1 MGAQGLDYTV
11 GSCKHMWCLPSRGV
25 VVVGNHSVVYMVPK
39 GCWMQLTSWRPQA
52 ESTGERSA
60 EGERERKGEGR
71 RNKPEATKM
80 TYKKKNL
87 FLFLMC
93 TKRER
98 KESNRTEA
106 MRKSQEWLQQPR
118 MDMTLHL
125 ALVPYPPWSHI

>member
-25 VVVGNHSVVYMVPK
+25 VVVGNHSVVSMVPK
-39 GCWMQLTSWRPQA
+39 GCWVQLTSWRPQA

-80 TYKKKNL
+80 TYKKKKL

-98 KESNRTEA
+98 KRVKQN
-106 MRKSQEWLQQPR
+106 
-118 MDMTLHL
+118 
-125 ALVPYPPWSHI
+125 